1 MTSDSTPASPAT
13 TPPDFVSFQ
22 VRDRVASAHF
32 YEDLLGLTRLPG
44 PNPAAV
50 VFGSPDGAV
59 AFAVRDPFPGVDLDA
74 IGQLGAGVAVWFRTE
89 DARALHAT
97 LTEQGVE
104 IVQEPV
110 EGPFGTQFAVRDP
123 DGYVVTLHS

>member
-1 MTSDSTPASPAT
+1 MTNTETSAPNST

-22 VRDRVASAHF
+22 VRDRAASAHF
-32 YEDLLGLTRLPG
+32 YEDLLGLTRLPA

-74 IGQLGAGVAVWFRTE
+74 IGELGAGVGVWFRTA
-89 DARALHAT
+89 DSRALHAT
-97 LTEQGVE
+97 LVEQGVE
-104 IVQEPV
+104 IVQEPF
-110 EGPFGTQFAVRDP
+110 EGPFGIQFAVRDP
-123 DGYVVTLHS
+123 DGYVITLHS

>member
-1 MTSDSTPASPAT
+1 MTNTETSAPSST

-22 VRDRVASAHF
+22 VRDREASAHF
-32 YEDLLGLTRLPG
+32 YEALLGLTRLPA

-50 VFGSPDGAV
+50 VFGTPDGAV

-74 IGQLGAGVAVWFRTE
+74 IGQLGAGVGVWFRTE

-97 LTEQGVE
+97 LAEQGVE
-104 IVQEPV
+104 IVQEPF
-110 EGPFGTQFAVRDP
+110 EGPFGTQFALRDP

>member
-1 MTSDSTPASPAT
+1 MTNENTPAPGST

-22 VRDRVASAHF
+22 VRDREASARF
-32 YEDLLGLTRLPG
+32 YEELLGLTRLPA

-50 VFGSPDGAV
+50 VFGSADGAV

-74 IGQLGAGVAVWFRTE
+74 ISELGAGVGVWFRTA

-97 LTEQGVE
+97 LLEQGLE

-110 EGPFGTQFAVRDP
+110 EGPFGTQFTVRDP
-123 DGYVVTLHS
+123 DGYVITLHS

>member
-1 MTSDSTPASPAT
+1 MTNTETSTPGST

-22 VRDRVASAHF
+22 VRDREASARF
-32 YEDLLGLTRLPG
+32 YEDLLGLTRLPA

-50 VFGSPDGAV
+50 VFGTPDGVV

-74 IGQLGAGVAVWFRTE
+74 VGQLGAGVGVWFRTA

-97 LTEQGVE
+97 LAEQGVE
-104 IVQEPV
+104 IVKEPF
-110 EGPFGTQFAVRDP
+110 EGPFGTQFALRDP